1 MNLPNITINILNLTL
16 KIINVCFEVSYV
28 LFKKIFRDISR
39 EQLFASF
46 LSKLHRVIVYC
57 KKSYEQEDSNNNAKL
72 LLNEI
77 VVFLGYIGL
86 EDPLVQKKI
95 Y

>member
-46 LSKLHRVIVYC
+46 LSKLQRVIVYC
-57 KKSYEQEDSNNNAKL
+57 KKSYEQEDSNNNEKL